1 LKLFEETLNTKL
13 EKEIQKESNSLESD
27 FEEFKLKLV
36 TESTNGKSKPKNLLS
51 SFENVSINPQKVDKT
66 PRIIQSKGKKVIHTV
81 DPSES
86 VDDLFDDL
94 FME

>member
-13 EKEIQKESNSLESD
+13 EKEIQKETKSLESD
-27 FEEFKLKLV
+27 FEAFKMKFITV
-36 TESTNGKSKPKNLLS
+36 EKSKPKNLLS
-51 SFENVSINPQKVDKT
+51 SFESVSNNSQKVDKT
-66 PRIIQSKGKKVIHTV
+66 PRIVQSKGKKVIHSV

-86 VDDLFDDL
+86 VDDLFEDL